1 MTNYYEILIKS
12 HTDAPDYED
21 SCEAESIEVARVIFE
36 GRTKTD
42 IDVKDI
48 VERTIESETQDTEI
62 TNTGEN
68 GEDASI
74 KVHNFKTQNKNHGY

>member
-1 MTNYYEILIKS
+1 MNYYEILIKS

-48 VERTIESETQDTEI
+48 VERTLESEIQDIEPQPHVNGYSGPI
-62 TNTGEN
+62 T
-68 GEDASI
+68 
-74 KVHNFKTQNKNHGY
+74 K